1 MNSTV
6 IISVFEIILI
16 LIILSI
22 QIYVGYMTLM
32 RINILKTFLTDED
45 ELSLQT
51 YYLNQDELST
61 VSAEEVTESSK
72 YTVPNRI
79 DDIDN
84 QFFRRGSILVDGKS
98 YFSSVEA
105 DEEDALFVLTP
116 TDYNKAVFK
125 PLLDSES
132 KKEQIASLRDTACR
146 YEYKSGDEDNIS
158 LVKEGTVE
166 LQDDSKWL
174 VTSKCVLMITKQTED
189 RDENADDEEV

>member
-22 QIYVGYMTLM
+22 QIYVGYTTLM

-72 YTVPNRI
+72 YTIPNRV

-146 YEYKSGDEDNIS
+146 YEHKSGDEDNIS